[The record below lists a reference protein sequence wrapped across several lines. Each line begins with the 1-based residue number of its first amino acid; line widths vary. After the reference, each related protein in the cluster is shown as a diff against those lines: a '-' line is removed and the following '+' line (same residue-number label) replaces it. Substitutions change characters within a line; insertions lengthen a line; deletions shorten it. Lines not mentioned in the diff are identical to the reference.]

1 MIFPMPALAQKILE
15 QHAGKEV
22 NPGEIV
28 EARVD
33 FVMLNDITG
42 PLTLEVLK
50 KVGREEPWDP
60 SRVVVV
66 LDHQSPACSV
76 EAAAAHSRLREFAK
90 KGVRLFDV
98 GEGVCHQVFV
108 EKGFARPGFLVVGA
122 DSHTCTYGALGCF
135 ATGVGSTD
143 AAYALLR
150 GSLWFR
156 VPENFRIVVDGR
168 LPEGVFAKDLILHI
182 IGKLGSEGA
191 SYMAVEFQGET
202 ISQLGVSDR
211 MVLCNMG
218 VEMGAKVALV
228 APDAKT
234 LEWFRRR
241 GMEVS
246 LPAGDAQE
254 WEREEEFEVS
264 QLEPQVACPPRVDNV
279 KAVGEVEGVEIDQAF
294 LGSCTNGRLEDLVE
308 AARILKGRRI
318 SRDVR
323 MVVSPASREVYLG
336 ALEGGVI
343 RTLVEAGATV
353 VAPSC
358 AACMGG
364 HVGILGPGEVCISS
378 SNRNFRGRMGSP
390 AAEVYLASP
399 ATVAASAVEGR
410 IADPRRYYG

>member
-1 MIFPMPALAQKILE
+1 MPTLAQKILE
-15 QHAGKEV
+15 QHAGEKAE
-22 NPGEIV
+22 PGKIV
-28 EARVD
+28 EAKVD

-60 SRVVVV
+60 SRVVVI
-66 LDHQSPACSV
+66 LDHQSPASSV
-76 EAAAAHSRLREFAK
+76 EAAAAHSRLREFARR
-90 KGVRLFDV
+90 GARLFDV
-98 GEGVCHQVFV
+98 GEGVCHQVFM
-108 EKGFARPGFLVVGA
+108 ERGFARPGYLVVGA

-143 AAYALLR
+143 AACALLR

-156 VPENFRIVVDGR
+156 VPENFRIAVEGS
-168 LPEGVFAKDLILHI
+168 LAKGVFAKDLILHI
-182 IGKLGSEGA
+182 IGRLGSEGA

-218 VEMGAKVALV
+218 VEMGAKVALA

-234 LEWFRRR
+234 LEWFRQR
-241 GMEVS
+241 GIEVS
-246 LPAGDAQE
+246 LPAGDPQAE
-254 WEREEEFEVS
+254 WEKEEEFEVS
-264 QLEPQVACPPRVDNV
+264 RLEPQVACPSRVDNV
-279 KAVGEVEGVEIDQAF
+279 RAVGEVEGVEIDQAF

-318 SRDVR
+318 SPGVR
-323 MVVSPASREVYLG
+323 MVVSPASREVYLR
-336 ALEGGVI
+336 ALEEGVI

-410 IADPRRYYG
+410 IVDPRRYYG

>member
-1 MIFPMPALAQKILE
+1 MPTLAQKILE
-15 QHAGKEV
+15 QHAGEKAE
-22 NPGEIV
+22 PGKIV
-28 EARVD
+28 EAKVD

-66 LDHQSPACSV
+66 LDHQSPASSV
-76 EAAAAHSRLREFAK
+76 EAAAVHSRLREFAK
-90 KGVRLFDV
+90 RGVRLFDV
-98 GEGVCHQVFV
+98 GEGVCHQVFM
-108 EKGFARPGFLVVGA
+108 EKGFARPGSLVVGA

-156 VPENFRIVVDGR
+156 VPENFRIAVEGS
-168 LPEGVFAKDLILHI
+168 LPQGVFAKDLILHL
-182 IGKLGSEGA
+182 IGELGSEGA

-202 ISQLGVSDR
+202 ISSLGVSDR

-234 LEWFRRR
+234 LEWFRQM
-241 GMEVS
+241 GVEVPLLAS
-246 LPAGDAQE
+246 DPQAE
-254 WEREEEFEVS
+254 WEKEEEFEVS
-264 QLEPQVACPPRVDNV
+264 ELEPQVACPPRVDNV
-279 KAVGEVEGVEIDQAF
+279 RAVGEVEGVEIDQAF

-318 SRDVR
+318 RSGVR
-323 MVVSPASREVYLG
+323 MVVSPASREVYLR

-343 RTLVEAGATV
+343 RILVEAGATV

-390 AAEVYLASP
+390 TAEIYLASP